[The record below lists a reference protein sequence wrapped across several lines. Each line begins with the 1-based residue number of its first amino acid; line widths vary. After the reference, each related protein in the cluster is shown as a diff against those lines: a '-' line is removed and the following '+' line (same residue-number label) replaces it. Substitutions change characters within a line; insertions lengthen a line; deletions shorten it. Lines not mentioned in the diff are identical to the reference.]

1 MDYEHTQT
9 SSAAMILAVGVVL
22 IVIGVIGILDEDEE
36 GFGLWGYAI
45 LIVVVGALFI
55 FSRLT
60 VTVGA
65 GTVDA
70 VFGLGW
76 PRRSVNVLDIVA
88 IRRVRNQWWY
98 GFGVRRVTNGWMYNV
113 WGLDAVEL
121 ELNSGHVFR
130 IGSNDCSDLLAALSL
145 HTSLRPEVDSA

>member
-1 MDYEHTQT
+1 M
-9 SSAAMILAVGVVL
+9 A
-22 IVIGVIGILDEDEE
+22 EDD
-36 GFGLWGYAI
+36 GGLGGWGYVI
-45 LIVVVGALFI
+45 LIIVVGAMFI

-60 VTVGA
+60 VTVAA

-70 VFGLGW
+70 AFGLGW
-76 PRRSVNVLDIVA
+76 PRRSINVLDIVA

-98 GFGVRRVTNGWMYNV
+98 GFGVRRVTNGLMYNV

-130 IGSNDCSDLLAALSL
+130 IGSDDCSDLLAALSL
-145 HTSLRPEVDSA
+145 HTSLRPETDVA

>member
-1 MDYEHTQT
+1 MDYQHTQT
-9 SSAAMILAVGVVL
+9 SSAAIILAIGVFL
-22 IVIGVIGILDEDEE
+22 IVFGVIGIMAEDE
-36 GFGLWGYAI
+36 GGLGGWGYVI
-45 LIVVVGALFI
+45 LIVVVGAMFI

-60 VTVGA
+60 VTVAA

-70 VFGLGW
+70 AFGLGW
-76 PRRSVNVLDIVA
+76 PRRSINVLDIVA

-98 GFGVRRVTNGWMYNV
+98 GFGVRRVANGLMYNV

-130 IGSNDCSDLLAALSL
+130 IGSDDCSGLLAALSL
-145 HTSLRPEVDSA
+145 HTSLRPETDVA